1 MVNPELIDL
10 REKYNDLQ
18 AKYERLNERV
28 AKTEG
33 RVSDN
38 TKQTIWQFA
47 IFMIGMAT
55 LVFAI
60 LNYQTTV
67 IERRFEDL
75 NKRISAGEASLN
87 THLDS
92 VERRMDRIEKNL
104 DDLNKELRT
113 QRK

>member
-1 MVNPELIDL
+1 MVNPEITDL
-10 REKYNDLQ
+10 RERYNDLQ
-18 AKYERLNERV
+18 AKYERLTERV

-60 LNYQTTV
+60 LNYQTSM

-75 NKRISAGEASLN
+75 NKRAGAGETNLN
-87 THLDS
+87 GRLDTI
-92 VERRMDRIEKNL
+92 ERRMDRIEKNL
-104 DDLNKELRT
+104 DDLNKELRA